1 MTCLKVVLSESDEVY
16 LARCNPRVQAMH
28 NIIAVG
34 LSAFRLSTRISFL
47 SGTARPNCFIFG
59 LGKIDLADLEMGQSS
74 STLPELE
81 TVKLVDGLSEE
92 YFIK

>member
-34 LSAFRLSTRISFL
+34 LSTFLFVFTRMPFL

-92 YFIK
+92 HFK